1 MSMRNSNNT
10 IGNRTRDLPACS
22 AVPQPTVPPRALRG
36 FQEEKK
42 KSLASD
48 WNRRERAISDGPQN
62 TQNCHLVWPHVW
74 LVGAATL
81 SSCLWLSQYVP
92 VTIIVSSWQ
101 WLSQHVTV
109 TVILSSWQ
117 LPQHVTVTIIL
128 SPWQWLS
135 QHVTVTIILS
145 PWQWLSQHVT
155 VTVILSSWQWLS
167 QHVTVTVILF
177 SWQWPSQHTLVP
189 TIPWLAGTAFKKPK
203 LLCSSNAGLGS
214 YRSLC
219 VFLATSR
226 LTIMDCTLMDYRQKI

>member
-74 LVGAATL
+74 LVGAAPL

-101 WLSQHVTV
+101 WLSQHVTG
-109 TVILSSWQ
+109 TVILSSC
-117 LPQHVTVTIIL
+117 
-128 SPWQWLS
+128 
-135 QHVTVTIILS
+135 
-145 PWQWLSQHVT
+145 
-155 VTVILSSWQWLS
+155 QWLS